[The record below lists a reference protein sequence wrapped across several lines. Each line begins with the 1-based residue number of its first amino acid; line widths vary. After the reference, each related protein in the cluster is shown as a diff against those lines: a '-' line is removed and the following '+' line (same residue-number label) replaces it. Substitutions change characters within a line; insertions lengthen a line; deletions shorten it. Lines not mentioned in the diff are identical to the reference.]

1 MVFKFVLL
9 LKITFKKK
17 YLMNLDRAVVIFIAR
32 IIIIQSFGADLEG
45 LNLRCVLA
53 VELSEALAFIILHN
67 LLL

>member
-1 MVFKFVLL
+1 
-9 LKITFKKK
+9 
-17 YLMNLDRAVVIFIAR
+17 MNLDRAVVIFIAR
-32 IIIIQSFGADLEG
+32 IISIQSFGADLEG

>member
-9 LKITFKKK
+9 LKITLKKN

-32 IIIIQSFGADLEG
+32 IISIQSFGADLEG

-53 VELSEALAFIILHN
+53 AI
-67 LLL
+67 